1 MNEGNTQGDRMTSSK
16 ALFSAAAPALYL
28 TSSTHPKQ
36 AICDA
41 IAEVQKAYDHAALDL
56 AQLKGL
62 ERVFVDEIEAL
73 KSQHFMKP
81 DRKQELAWKQVTKE
95 EAYEKMK
102 LLLPALTY
110 AVDEEW
116 KVPSPKGRTLSV

>member
-36 AICDA
+36 AIRDA

-73 KSQHFMKP
+73 KNQHFMMP
-81 DRKQELAWKQVTKE
+81 ERKQELAWKQVTKV

-102 LLLPALTY
+102 LLLPALAYTG
-110 AVDEEW
+110 DEEW
-116 KVPSPKGRTLSV
+116 KAPRPRGFALN

>member
-1 MNEGNTQGDRMTSSK
+1 MTALK
-16 ALFSAAAPALYL
+16 ALFSAAAPTLYL

-36 AICDA
+36 AIRDA

-73 KSQHFMKP
+73 KNQHFMKP
-81 DRKQELAWKQVTKE
+81 ERKQELAWKQVTKE
-95 EAYEKMK
+95 EAFEKMK
-102 LLLPALTY
+102 LLLPAFTY
-110 AVDEEW
+110 TGHEEGEA
-116 KVPSPKGRTLSV
+116 PRPRGRTLSV

>member
-1 MNEGNTQGDRMTSSK
+1 MIYPFISTVFSLNTC
-16 ALFSAAAPALYL
+16 
-28 TSSTHPKQ
+28 PK
-36 AICDA
+36 IG
-41 IAEVQKAYDHAALDL
+41 VYYNHAALDL

-73 KSQHFMKP
+73 KNQHFMKP
-81 DRKQELAWKQVTKE
+81 ERKQELAWKQVTKV

-110 AVDEEW
+110 AVDEGWEA
-116 KVPSPKGRTLSV
+116 PRQRGFSLN